1 MANVVDLVDQ
11 IEELFSDIPDK
22 RKKAEYQEWKQ
33 TINKL
38 IIEVN
43 KESKIKMYLEIK

>member
-11 IEELFSDIPDK
+11 IEELFSNIPDK
-22 RKKAEYQEWKQ
+22 RKKTEYQEWKQ

-43 KESKIKMYLEIK
+43 KQSKIKMYLEIK